1 MDLYEGE
8 RVEFIL
14 VILGFILR
22 FILVFFLS
30 VLFLE
35 FDYSLKTAEFTVDLS
50 KKGFACFNK

>member
-8 RVEFIL
+8 RVEFNL
-14 VILGFILR
+14 VILR
-22 FILVFFLS
+22 FIFVLFLS
-30 VLFLE
+30 VLFLD